1 MFKSKKTAS
10 SLPAAGVPPV
20 PKPSKTPPTRERY
33 RFLSGLIWDH
43 GLRRPKR
50 HGNWVRLDLNDDF
63 FLQLDSWSQ
72 AMDLMRGDKE
82 QFSEVIGWKASRH
95 IYHLGIDFG
104 GYEPQVSAAILEE
117 IIESAQAA
125 IAAR

>member
-1 MFKSKKTAS
+1 MFKSKKTAPP
-10 SLPAAGVPPV
+10 LPTTTLSPV

-43 GLRRPKR
+43 GLRMPKR
-50 HGNWVRLDLNDDF
+50 HGNWVRLDLNGDF
-63 FLQLDSWSQ
+63 FLQLDSWSR
-72 AMDLMRGDKE
+72 AIDLMRGDKE
-82 QFSEVIGWKASRH
+82 QFNEFIGWKASRH

-104 GYEPQVSAAILEE
+104 GYEPNVSAAILEE